1 MVKTYCDKCGEL
13 IPAKEVYTV
22 RTFNARNEIGFACY
36 ELCWACC
43 QKLAELI
50 DQAGKSEQAE
60 LEKPEAKKEPE
71 EQEEEADP
79 DDEKSEELMDWDW
92 AKSHLD
98 FMIHAYAEIGAP
110 GWFGLSLMKPLKRRY
125 EAGERTR
132 ELYDEIMR
140 LE

>member
-1 MVKTYCDKCGEL
+1 MEDAE
-13 IPAKEVYTV
+13 
-22 RTFNARNEIGFACY
+22 RT
-36 ELCWACC
+36 
-43 QKLAELI
+43 
-50 DQAGKSEQAE
+50 
-60 LEKPEAKKEPE
+60 PEP
-71 EQEEEADP
+71 
-79 DDEKSEELMDWDW
+79 MDWRW